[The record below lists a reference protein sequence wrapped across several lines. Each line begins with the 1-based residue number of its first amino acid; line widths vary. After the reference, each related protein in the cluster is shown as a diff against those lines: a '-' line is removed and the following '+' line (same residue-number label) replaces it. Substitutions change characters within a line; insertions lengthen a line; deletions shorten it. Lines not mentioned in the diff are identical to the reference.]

1 MNDDYAEFMAWV
13 FGQAE
18 LETESERDT
27 ETLLL
32 KEYHEQI

>member
-1 MNDDYAEFMAWV
+1 MNDDYVEFTAWV

-27 ETLLL
+27 ETILIRNDN
-32 KEYHEQI
+32 E